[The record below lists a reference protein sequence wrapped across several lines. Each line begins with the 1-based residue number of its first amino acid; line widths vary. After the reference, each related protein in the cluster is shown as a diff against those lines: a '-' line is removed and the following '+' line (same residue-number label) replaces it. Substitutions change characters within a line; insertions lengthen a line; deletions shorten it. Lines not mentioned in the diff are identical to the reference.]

1 MRQWNACLFVVIESL
16 FDGFFRAPFPLRRGS
31 RAVCVFG
38 NSDCG
43 QHEVSLPCRVHERRN
58 DEIACG
64 MHCQS
69 KDDFDGLSKL
79 SIQFGERTEV
89 FSDGLVS
96 FGEIGFVAH
105 GGQCTRAAREGR
117 RASFLDPAAIPT
129 RTARTPRAMAA
140 LLPLRY
146 PNPPPPNAK

>member
-16 FDGFFRAPFPLRRGS
+16 FDGFFRALFPLRRGF

-43 QHEVSLPCRVHERRN
+43 QHEVTLPCRVHERRN

-96 FGEIGFVAH
+96 FGEIG
-105 GGQCTRAAREGR
+105 
-117 RASFLDPAAIPT
+117 SFLDPAAIPT

-146 PNPPPPNAK
+146 PQPSPAQP